1 MSRERTRGF
10 IGYKLDQAKL
20 LERAR
25 DIQVATYDM
34 DPVEYMK
41 NHSVEDLVLVMI
53 NEPDAYG
60 CAKHAVIVSP
70 NDRAHHL
77 YRHYRYQSWH
87 PSTCT
92 PLAQRVCTRI

>member
-53 NEPDAYG
+53 NDPDAYG
-60 CAKHAVIVSP
+60 CAKHAVICGEGVGWIQDEYRTCLVPVS
-70 NDRAHHL
+70 
-77 YRHYRYQSWH
+77 
-87 PSTCT
+87 
-92 PLAQRVCTRI
+92 IG